1 MSEPLSDVLVPPC
14 ICLQPPG
21 MEGLSSLAEFV
32 AVAAGGLVL
41 AAFLLV
47 AVRVVLKAKEHQLS
61 VSKFLLTTIT
71 NRKNNK

>member
-1 MSEPLSDVLVPPC
+1 MSSPLIDALVPPC

-21 MEGLSSLAEFV
+21 IEGLSPLAEFV
-32 AVAAGGLVL
+32 AVTAGGLVF

>member
-1 MSEPLSDVLVPPC
+1 
-14 ICLQPPG
+14 